1 MNRFLSQKFRFY
13 SFVCI
18 ALLTFVHGYNLKVGY
33 LQAASLVDE
42 PLTFTTFFE
51 FFMANGVLRFRIP
64 LLFIISGYIFSLQD
78 NKPYL
83 FMTGKRFKTLMIPF
97 FIWSAVGLL
106 ITYLLQQFP
115 VTAQAVKDTAMDQ
128 LGDNRTY
135 NEIGWLDSTVHEN
148 GKAVVSRGILYRWL
162 VAPVSFQLWFIRSL
176 FIYNLLYPLFRWG
189 VTRIPA
195 VWLSCTFILWAMQF
209 TYLTFEGN
217 GIFFFSLGIW
227 INKSH
232 YPLDKKPEW
241 FSAYLAWVCFI
252 GFAVIK
258 SFMAF
263 ELEDTA
269 LTKVILIALY
279 AATVVSGLLAVWF
292 SLDELVK
299 WCMQRKWF
307 VWLSAFAFVIYGM
320 HVPLIEYLTMLM
332 YRYMNTIPNYRLL
345 VYLTAPAIVLVTCV
359 ITGVLLRKLVP
370 KFYRLATGGRGF

>member
-33 LQAASLVDE
+33 LEAASLVEE

-78 NKPYL
+78 NKPYT
-83 FMTGKRFKTLMIPF
+83 FMIGKRFKTLMIPF

-106 ITYLLQQFP
+106 ITYTLQQFP
-115 VTAQAVKDTAMDQ
+115 VTAQAVKDAGMDQ
-128 LGDNRTY
+128 LGDNRPYT
-135 NEIGWLDSTVHEN
+135 EIGWL
-148 GKAVVSRGILYRWL
+148 GILHRWL
-162 VAPVSFQLWFIRSL
+162 VVPISFQLWFIRSL

-189 VTRIPA
+189 VTKIPA
-195 VWLSCTFILWAMQF
+195 IWLIATFILWAMQF
-209 TYLTFEGN
+209 SYLTFEGN

-227 INKSH
+227 INKSN
-232 YPLDKKPEW
+232 YPLDKKPAW

-252 GFAVIK
+252 GFAMIK

-263 ELEDTA
+263 ELENTN
-269 LTKVILIALY
+269 LTKVVLIALY
-279 AATVVSGLLAVWF
+279 AATVISGLLAVWF

-307 VWLSAFAFVIYGM
+307 LWLSAFAFVIYGM

-345 VYLTAPAIVLVTCV
+345 VYLTAPAIVLAICV

>member
-33 LQAASLVDE
+33 LQADSLVNE

-51 FFMANGVLRFRIP
+51 FLMANGLLRFRIP

-78 NKPYL
+78 NKPYPT
-83 FMTGKRFKTLMIPF
+83 MIGKRFKTLMIPF

-106 ITYLLQQFP
+106 ITYVLQQFP

-128 LGDNRTY
+128 LGDNRPY
-135 NEIGWLDSTVHEN
+135 NEIGW
-148 GKAVVSRGILYRWL
+148 GGIIHRWL
-162 VAPVSFQLWFIRSL
+162 VTPVSFQLWFIRSL
-176 FIYNLLYPLFRWG
+176 FIYNILYPLFRWG
-189 VTRIPA
+189 VTKIPA
-195 VWLSCTFILWAMQF
+195 IWLTATFLLWLMQF
-209 TYLTFEGN
+209 TVLTFEGN

-227 INKSH
+227 INKSN

-252 GFAVIK
+252 GFAIIK

-263 ELEDTA
+263 ELEPGTA
-269 LTKVILIALY
+269 TKIALIALY

-292 SLDELVK
+292 SLDDLVK

-307 VWLSAFAFVIYGM
+307 LWVSAFAFVIYGM
-320 HVPLIEYLTMLM
+320 HVPLIEYLTMFM
-332 YRYMNTIPNYRLL
+332 YRYMHMVPNYRLI
-345 VYLTAPAIVLVTCV
+345 VYLTAPAIILAICI

>member
-33 LQAASLVDE
+33 LEPDSLVNE

-51 FFMANGVLRFRIP
+51 FLMANGLLRFRIP

-78 NKPYL
+78 NKPYAL
-83 FMTGKRFKTLMIPF
+83 MIGKRFKTLMIPF

-106 ITYLLQQFP
+106 ITYILQQFP
-115 VTAQAVKDTAMDQ
+115 VTAQVVKDTGMDQ
-128 LGDNRTY
+128 LGDNRPY
-135 NEIGWLDSTVHEN
+135 NEIGWPGV
-148 GKAVVSRGILYRWL
+148 IQRWL
-162 VAPVSFQLWFIRSL
+162 VSPVSFQLWFIRSL

-189 VTRIPA
+189 VTKIPA
-195 VWLSCTFILWAMQF
+195 IWLGLTFILWVIQF
-209 TYLTFEGN
+209 RALTFEGN

-252 GFAVIK
+252 GFGIIK

-263 ELEDTA
+263 ELEPS
-269 LTKVILIALY
+269 LTTKSALIALY
-279 AATVVSGLLAVWF
+279 AATVIAGLLAVWF
-292 SLDELVK
+292 SLDDVVK
-299 WCMQRKWF
+299 WFMQRKWF
-307 VWLSAFAFVIYGM
+307 LWLTAFAFVIYGM
-320 HVPLIEYLTMLM
+320 HVPVIEYLTIFL
-332 YRYMNTIPNYRLL
+332 YRYIHHLTNYRLI
-345 VYLTAPAIVLVTCV
+345 VYLTAPAITLSICI
-359 ITGVLLRKLVP
+359 ITGVLLRKLSP